1 MNGDLKGTGVRL
13 RGEMAPPKVALVT
26 MEPMP
31 AQADHAA
38 LAAAL
43 DKRGVVP
50 IDVAWD
56 HPFFDWS
63 KVDVAVI
70 RSCWDYHLSPARFL
84 AWTRRV
90 PRLLNSARVIAWN
103 VHKGYLRQLEARS
116 VPTIETLWVP
126 QGPAPQLTK
135 LMASYGWHQ
144 AVVKPCIS
152 GGAHR
157 TVRCSV
163 LDGREGQKVLAE
175 ICETGEAMIQP
186 YLPTVETSQER
197 SLVFIDG
204 VFSHAV
210 RRDPFLTTK
219 QHTAS
224 LAAAA
229 DDERWV
235 AEHALRGLEFGP
247 LLFARVDVVRD
258 EHGDVRVM
266 ELELIE
272 PSLFLDAYLPAADA
286 LADAI
291 IRRLD
296 GWLT

>member
-1 MNGDLKGTGVRL
+1 
-13 RGEMAPPKVALVT
+13 MAPPKVALVT

-31 AQADHAA
+31 PNADHAA

-43 DKRGVVP
+43 DQRGVVP

-63 KVDVAVI
+63 KVAVAVI
-70 RSCWDYHLSPARFL
+70 RSCWDYHLSPDRFL

-90 PRLLNSARVIAWN
+90 PRLLNNARVIQWN
-103 VHKGYLRQLEARS
+103 AHKGYLRQLEARS

-126 QGPAPQLTK
+126 QGPAPLLTG
-135 LMASYGWHQ
+135 LMAAYGWDQ
-144 AVVKPCIS
+144 AVVKPCVS

-157 TVRCSV
+157 TVRCSA
-163 LDGREGQKVLAE
+163 LDWREGQKTLAE
-175 ICETGEAMIQP
+175 ICAQGEAMIQP

-197 SLVFIDG
+197 SLIFIDG

-210 RRDPFLTTK
+210 RRDPVLTT
-219 QHTAS
+219 QLHSAS
-224 LAAAA
+224 LAVAAG
-229 DDERWV
+229 DERWV

-247 LLFARVDVVRD
+247 LLFARVDVLRD

-272 PSLFLDAYLPAADA
+272 PSLFLDAHPPAADA
-286 LADAI
+286 LAEAI
-291 IRRLD
+291 VRRLE
-296 GWLT
+296 GWLG